1 MHNQSIYLNIFSNV
15 YDEYLRDGNS
25 VGIMDL
31 VDKVEDVDSRTIQ
44 VRMQLGIVHI
54 HILSV
59 LDAKGIIDVI
69 LPFC

>member
-31 VDKVEDVDSRTIQ
+31 VDKVEDVDSKTIQ
-44 VRMQLGIVHI
+44 VTWQ
-54 HILSV
+54 
-59 LDAKGIIDVI
+59 
-69 LPFC
+69 